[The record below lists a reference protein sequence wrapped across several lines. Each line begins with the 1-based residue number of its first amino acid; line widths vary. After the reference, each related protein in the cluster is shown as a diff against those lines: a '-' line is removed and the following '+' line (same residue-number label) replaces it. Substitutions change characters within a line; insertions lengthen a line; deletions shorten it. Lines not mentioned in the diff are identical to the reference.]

1 MMRDVT
7 STTIDLID
15 GSGRRAVPASWLRMH
30 CPCAACML
38 VDIGERRVMVTSPT
52 EWDVAS
58 VGHDDG
64 CTTVTWASGHVS
76 TYDAGF
82 AALMDAKAN
91 RRRWSPVHWG
101 GDHVVAEI
109 GHDRFMNDPQARLD
123 ALLRYRA
130 EGVLVLRGVP
140 TTGTPSEDFLD
151 AIRIPIWEGPFG
163 LRSIDTRVQAVA
175 YNVAET
181 AEALPPHSD
190 LAGYQWPPSGQML
203 HMLVNEAEGGDSLV
217 VDGWR
222 ILTEFRADAP
232 EMFQVLTEVPVAHR
246 IYDETR
252 ETWARAPLVRLDA
265 HGEINGFRFS
275 NQTLQ
280 PLPLDEP
287 RIDEWYRAYTELAA
301 RLSAPDQA
309 ATFRLETGD
318 AYLTHAHRV
327 LHARTA
333 FSARGDRCIRDVYFE
348 FDNVLAE
355 LDRLTGDNP

>member
-1 MMRDVT
+1 MICAV
-7 STTIDLID
+7 SDLID
-15 GSGRRAVPASWLRMH
+15 VIDGTEHRPVPAVWLRMH
-30 CPCAACML
+30 CPCEECML
-38 VDIGERRVMVTSPT
+38 VDIGERRVMVTSPH

-58 VGHDDG
+58 IDQADSA
-64 CTTVTWASGHVS
+64 TTVTWASGHVS
-76 TYDAGF
+76 TYAAGF
-82 AALMDAKAN
+82 VETMQAKAT
-91 RRRWSPVHWG
+91 RRSWTPTLWG
-101 GDHVVAEI
+101 GGHTVAEI
-109 GHDRFMNDPQARLD
+109 AHDTFIDDLDARIE

-130 EGVLVLRGVP
+130 EGVLVLRDVP
-140 TTGTPSEDFLD
+140 TDGTPSEDFLD

-190 LAGYQWPPSGQML
+190 LAGYQWPPSAQML

-222 ILTEFRADAP
+222 ILTEFRTDEP
-232 EMFQVLTEVPVAHR
+232 TMFEVLTQVPVAHR
-246 IYDETR
+246 IFDEER
-252 ETWARAPLVRLDA
+252 ETYARAPIVRVDT
-265 HGEINGFRFS
+265 HGDINGLRFS

-287 RIDEWYRAYTELAA
+287 RMTEWYTAYTELA
-301 RLSAPDQA
+301 RRISAPGQA

-333 FSARGDRCIRDVYFE
+333 FSASGDRCIRDVYFE

-355 LDRLTGDNP
+355 IDRLTGDTP

>member
-7 STTIDLID
+7 TMIQVID
-15 GSGRRAVPASWLRMH
+15 GTGHREVPAVWLRMH
-30 CPCAACML
+30 CPCEACML
-38 VDIGERRVMVTSPT
+38 IEIGERRVMVTSRDDWAVESVDQGDDHT
-52 EWDVAS
+52 SVA
-58 VGHDDG
+58 
-64 CTTVTWASGHVS
+64 WASGHRS
-76 TYDAGF
+76 RYDAAF
-82 AALMDAKAN
+82 LASMQAKAD
-91 RRRWSPVHWG
+91 RRRWSPSHWG
-101 GDHVVAEI
+101 ADHVVAEI
-109 GHDRFMNDPQARLD
+109 DHDTFVHDRQARID

-163 LRSIDTRVQAVA
+163 LRSIDTRVQAKA

-203 HMLVNEAEGGDSLV
+203 HMLVNEATGGDSLV
-217 VDGWR
+217 VDSWR
-222 ILTEFRADAP
+222 ILAGFRADEP
-232 EMFQVLTEVPVAHR
+232 EAFEVLTQVPVAHR
-246 IYDETR
+246 IFSEDR
-252 ETWARAPLVRLDA
+252 ETYARAPIIRLDTA
-265 HGEINGFRFS
+265 GEVNGFRFS

-280 PLPLDEP
+280 PLSLDEP
-287 RIDEWYRAYTELAA
+287 RLTEWYEAYTSLAA
-301 RLSAPDQA
+301 RITAPGQA

-333 FSARGDRCIRDVYFE
+333 FEASGDRCIRDVYFE

-355 LDRLTGDNP
+355 IDRLTGDNP

>member
-1 MMRDVT
+1 ME
-7 STTIDLID
+7 TTLID
-15 GSGRRAVPASWLRMH
+15 VVDRDGLRSVPAAWLRMH
-30 CPCAACML
+30 CPCDSCML
-38 VDIGERRVMVTSPT
+38 IDIGERRVLLTSPS
-52 EWDVAS
+52 EWIDERVEHRDLA
-58 VGHDDG
+58 
-64 CTTVTWASGHVS
+64 TTVTWASGHVS

-82 AALMDAKAN
+82 VAAMEAKAH
-91 RRRWSPVHWG
+91 RRRWTPVLWA
-101 GDHVVAEI
+101 GDHDVAEI
-109 GHDRFMNDPQARLD
+109 DHDSFMADPDARIA

-151 AIRIPIWEGPFG
+151 SIRIPIWEGPFG

-181 AEALPPHSD
+181 AEALPPHTD

-222 ILTEFRADAP
+222 VLAEFRADHPAG
-232 EMFQVLTEVPVAHR
+232 FDVLTQVPVAHR
-246 IYDETR
+246 IFSEDR
-252 ETWARAPLVRLDA
+252 ETYARAPLVRLDTA
-265 HGEINGFRFS
+265 GAINGFRFS

-287 RIDEWYRAYTELAA
+287 RMPEWYDAYTELA
-301 RLSAPDQA
+301 RRICDPSQA
-309 ATFRLETGD
+309 ATFRLASGD

-333 FSARGDRCIRDVYFE
+333 FSATGDRCIRDVYFE
-348 FDNVLAE
+348 FDHVLAE
-355 LDRLTGDNP
+355 LDRLTGDTP